1 MTPHP
6 AMTVVVKVVVALAGL
21 GFAAAAAAQT
31 SGRIV
36 IVNGALMGEASLAKL
51 DRAACTTI
59 PDGSY
64 WLNTQSGH
72 WGYVGNPTVQGV
84 IGERCVTGGA
94 GGAGGQNI
102 DGTYGPY
109 ATMRRAE
116 EVANGFRTRGLRAV
130 AFHNGDG
137 YYVRASR

>member
-1 MTPHP
+1 MKSTLPLT
-6 AMTVVVKVVVALAGL
+6 AALFVLSAAG
-21 GFAAAAAAQT
+21 AAQAQ
-31 SGRIV
+31 SRIV
-36 IVNGALMGEASLAKL
+36 IVNGALMGTASLARL
-51 DRAACTTI
+51 DRAACTRI

-64 WLNTQSGH
+64 WLNTTTGA
-72 WGYVGNPTVQGV
+72 WGYVGNAQLQGV
-84 IGERCVTGGA
+84 IGDQCRGASTGGIN
-94 GGAGGQNI
+94 Q

-116 EVANGFRTRGLRAV
+116 EVANDLRRRGMRAV

>member
-1 MTPHP
+1 MSPRSISS
-6 AMTVVVKVVVALAGL
+6 AAI
-21 GFAAAAAAQT
+21 AAALLACGAPAHA
-31 SGRIV
+31 SRIV
-36 IVNGALMGEASLAKL
+36 IVNGALMSPASLDKL
-51 DRAACTTI
+51 DRAACARI

-64 WLNTQSGH
+64 WLNTRTGA
-72 WGYVGNPTVQGV
+72 WGYVGDSHAQGV

-94 GGAGGQNI
+94 GGQNQ

-116 EVANGFRTRGLRAV
+116 EVAKGFRARGMRAV
-130 AFHNGDG
+130 SFHNGDG